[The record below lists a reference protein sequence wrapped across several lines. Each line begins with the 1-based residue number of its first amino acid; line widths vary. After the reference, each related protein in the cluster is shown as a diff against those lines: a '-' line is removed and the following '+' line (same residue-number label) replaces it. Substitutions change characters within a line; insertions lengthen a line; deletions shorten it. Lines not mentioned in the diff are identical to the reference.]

1 MSLSGKKLDWA
12 RIPGPV
18 RACCAALWE
27 AGHAAYPVGG
37 CVRDLLLDRA
47 PGDWDAATS
56 ALPWEVQALFPRTVP
71 TGLRHGTV
79 TVLLDGMPIE
89 VTTFRGESG
98 YSDGRHPDRVIF
110 GVGLE
115 ADLARRDFTVN
126 ALALGPEGGVIDR
139 FGGLS
144 DLDGRRVRCVGDPDR
159 RFREDALR
167 MLRGIRFAAQ
177 LGFALDPDTAAALAR
192 NAAGLDHVSG
202 ERVKG
207 ELEKLLLSPRPQL
220 AALPVELGMLRRFG
234 AEAAVRDLS
243 ALQDLPAVPEVR
255 WRAFCRATGLDITA
269 LPVERRIRRAVLR
282 EERPQPALT
291 GRDLYALGLRGG
303 EIGRALRILEAHIA
317 AHPEDNAA
325 GALLPL
331 VEGLKKEGS

>member
-167 MLRGIRFAAQ
+167 MLRGTYAAPGPPPEIQ
-177 LGFALDPDTAAALAR
+177 TG
-192 NAAGLDHVSG
+192 SG
-202 ERVKG
+202 EHHERKRNRG
-207 ELEKLLLSPRPQL
+207 NPPPLSPRQDQHHPCAGL
-220 AALPVELGMLRRFG
+220 LRQR
-234 AEAAVRDLS
+234 
-243 ALQDLPAVPEVR
+243 
-255 WRAFCRATGLDITA
+255 
-269 LPVERRIRRAVLR
+269 
-282 EERPQPALT
+282 
-291 GRDLYALGLRGG
+291 
-303 EIGRALRILEAHIA
+303 
-317 AHPEDNAA
+317 
-325 GALLPL
+325 
-331 VEGLKKEGS
+331 KEGDRLSV